1 VATLDEAYGI
11 AEAHGAGAIVKHI
24 EQAKAQI

>member
-11 AEAHGAGAIVKHI
+11 AEAHGAGASVKHL
-24 EQAKAQI
+24 EQAKARI